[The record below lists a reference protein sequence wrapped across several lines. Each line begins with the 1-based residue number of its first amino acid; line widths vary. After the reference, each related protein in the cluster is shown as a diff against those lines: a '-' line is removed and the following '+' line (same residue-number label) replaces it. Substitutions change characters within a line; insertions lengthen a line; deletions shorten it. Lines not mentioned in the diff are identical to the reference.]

1 VRAAVYRGRGDIR
14 IEDIAEPVPLGD
26 ELLIRVTAVGIC
38 GTDGHEYA
46 HGPFQF
52 AVPSRSPWGPAGALV
67 PGHEFAGVVVGMGTN
82 VTGFG
87 EGDLVASASGV
98 ACGECRWCRRGRT
111 NLCLRYETVGLQRHG
126 GLAQLCVVPAASC
139 AVVDPEI
146 LTPDAAALGQP
157 MAIAVH
163 AVSRGEPAAGMEVL
177 VIGAGG
183 IGAFLV
189 FALAQSGAR
198 VSVIEADASRRELA
212 LRLGA
217 TRAVP
222 PPPPALF
229 TPYVPSAP
237 PAPPVALWDAT
248 RAVRPAPP
256 SPPAL
261 LDTLRDALG
270 DGHSPELV
278 YEVTGNPGGLALAL
292 GSLGRGTRLVLVG
305 LQGAAAE
312 LDLRRLSLSEAELIG
327 TNAVVAADDLPR
339 ALQLLGRRAG
349 SWADV
354 APVALALDDLVDQ
367 GLRPLASGT
376 STRVK
381 TLVDPWTPVT
391 RRTQL

>member
-98 ACGECRWCRRGRT
+98 ACGECQWCRRGRT

-163 AVSRGEPAAGMEVL
+163 AVSRGEPTAGMEVL

-222 PPPPALF
+222 PPPLARL
-229 TPYVPSAP
+229 TPYAPSTP
-237 PAPPVALWDAT
+237 PAPP
-248 RAVRPAPP
+248 
-256 SPPAL
+256 
-261 LDTLRDALG
+261 DALQ
-270 DGHSPELV
+270 DALAEGHSPELV

-305 LQGAAAE
+305 LQGAPAE
-312 LDLRRLSLSEAELIG
+312 MDLRRLSLSEAELIG

-354 APVALALDDLVDQ
+354 APVALALDDLIDQ
-367 GLRPLASGT
+367 GLRPLTSGT

>member
-14 IEDIAEPVPLGD
+14 IEEIAEPVPLGD
-26 ELLIRVTAVGIC
+26 ELLIRVSAVGIC

-46 HGPFQF
+46 HGPVQF

-67 PGHEFAGVVVGMGTN
+67 PGHEFSGVVVGVGAD
-82 VTGFG
+82 VAGFG

-98 ACGECRWCRRGRT
+98 ACGDCRWCRRGRT

-139 AVVDPEI
+139 AVVDPQI

-198 VSVIEADASRRELA
+198 VSVIEPDASRRELA
-212 LRLGA
+212 LGLGA
-217 TRAVP
+217 ALAVP
-222 PPPPALF
+222 PA
-229 TPYVPSAP
+229 AP
-237 PAPPVALWDAT
+237 
-248 RAVRPAPP
+248 
-256 SPPAL
+256 
-261 LDTLRDALG
+261 DALRSALG
-270 DGHSPELV
+270 EGHSPELI
-278 YEVTGNPGGLALAL
+278 YEVTGNRGGLTLAL
-292 GSLGRGTRLVLVG
+292 GSLGRGTRLVVVG
-305 LQGAAAE
+305 LQGAPAE
-312 LDLRRLSLSEAELIG
+312 LDLRMLSIREAELIG

-367 GLRPLASGT
+367 GILPLASGT

-381 TLVDPWTPVT
+381 TLVDPWTSAT

>member
-1 VRAAVYRGRGDIR
+1 VRAAVYRGREDVR
-14 IEDIAEPVPLGD
+14 IEEIAEPVPLGD
-26 ELLIRVTAVGIC
+26 ELLLRVTAVGIC
-38 GTDGHEYA
+38 GTDGHEFG

-52 AVPSRSPWGPAGALV
+52 AVPSRSLWGPAGALV
-67 PGHEFAGVVVGMGTN
+67 PGHEFSGVVIGMGGD

-126 GLAQLCVVPAASC
+126 ALAQFCVVPAASC
-139 AVVDPEI
+139 AVVDPGI

-163 AVSRGEPAAGMEVL
+163 AVSRGEPTAGMEVL

-198 VSVIEADASRRELA
+198 VSVIETDAARRALA
-212 LRLGA
+212 LGLGA
-217 TRAVP
+217 AKAVP
-222 PPPPALF
+222 PAQPDTF
-229 TPYVPSAP
+229 
-237 PAPPVALWDAT
+237 
-248 RAVRPAPP
+248 RAGLGA
-256 SPPAL
+256 S
-261 LDTLRDALG
+261 LG
-270 DGHSPELV
+270 DGYTPELV
-278 YEVTGNPGGLALAL
+278 YEVTGNPVGLALAL
-292 GSLGRGTRLVLVG
+292 GSLGRGTRLVVVG
-305 LQGAAAE
+305 LQGTPAE
-312 LDLRRLSLSEAELIG
+312 LDLRMLSIREAELIG

-367 GLRPLASGT
+367 GIRPLASGT

-381 TLVDPWTPVT
+381 TLVDPWVSAT

>member
-1 VRAAVYRGRGDIR
+1 
-14 IEDIAEPVPLGD
+14 
-26 ELLIRVTAVGIC
+26 
-38 GTDGHEYA
+38 
-46 HGPFQF
+46 
-52 AVPSRSPWGPAGALV
+52 
-67 PGHEFAGVVVGMGTN
+67 
-82 VTGFG
+82 
-87 EGDLVASASGV
+87 
-98 ACGECRWCRRGRT
+98 
-111 NLCLRYETVGLQRHG
+111 
-126 GLAQLCVVPAASC
+126 
-139 AVVDPEI
+139 
-146 LTPDAAALGQP
+146 

-163 AVSRGEPAAGMEVL
+163 AVSRGEPTAGMEVL

-222 PPPPALF
+222 PPPPAPLK
-229 TPYVPSAP
+229 PYAPSAP
-237 PAPPVALWDAT
+237 PAPP
-248 RAVRPAPP
+248 APP
-256 SPPAL
+256 DA
-261 LDTLRDALG
+261 LRDALG
-270 DGHSPELV
+270 EGHSPELV

-305 LQGAAAE
+305 LQGAPAE

-354 APVALALDDLVDQ
+354 APVALALDDLIDQ
-367 GLRPLASGT
+367 GLRPLATGT

-381 TLVDPWTPVT
+381 TLVDPWTPAT

>member
-1 VRAAVYRGRGDIR
+1 
-14 IEDIAEPVPLGD
+14 
-26 ELLIRVTAVGIC
+26 
-38 GTDGHEYA
+38 
-46 HGPFQF
+46 
-52 AVPSRSPWGPAGALV
+52 
-67 PGHEFAGVVVGMGTN
+67 
-82 VTGFG
+82 
-87 EGDLVASASGV
+87 
-98 ACGECRWCRRGRT
+98 
-111 NLCLRYETVGLQRHG
+111 
-126 GLAQLCVVPAASC
+126 
-139 AVVDPEI
+139 VVDPEI

-163 AVSRGEPAAGMEVL
+163 AVSRGEPTAGMEVL

-222 PPPPALF
+222 PPPLARL
-229 TPYVPSAP
+229 TPYAPSTP
-237 PAPPVALWDAT
+237 PAPP
-248 RAVRPAPP
+248 
-256 SPPAL
+256 
-261 LDTLRDALG
+261 DALQ
-270 DGHSPELV
+270 DALAEGHSPELV

-305 LQGAAAE
+305 LQGAPAE
-312 LDLRRLSLSEAELIG
+312 MDLRRLSLSEAELIG

-349 SWADV
+349 SWDDV
-354 APVALALDDLVDQ
+354 APVALALDDLIDQ

>member
-1 VRAAVYRGRGDIR
+1 MRAAVYRGREDVR
-14 IEDIAEPVPLGD
+14 IEEIAEPVPLSN
-26 ELLIRVTAVGIC
+26 ELLLRVAAVGIC

-67 PGHEFAGVVVGMGTN
+67 PGHEFAGVVVGMGGD

-126 GLAQLCVVPAASC
+126 ALAQFCVVPAASC
-139 AVVDPEI
+139 AAVDPRS

-163 AVSRGEPAAGMEVL
+163 AVSRGAPAAGMEVL

-198 VSVIEADASRRELA
+198 VSVIETDAARRALA
-212 LRLGA
+212 LGLGA
-217 TRAVP
+217 AVAVAPDTFGASLREGRA
-222 PPPPALF
+222 
-229 TPYVPSAP
+229 
-237 PAPPVALWDAT
+237 
-248 RAVRPAPP
+248 
-256 SPPAL
+256 
-261 LDTLRDALG
+261 
-270 DGHSPELV
+270 PELV
-278 YEVTGNPGGLALAL
+278 YEVTGNPAGLALAL
-292 GSLGRGTRLVLVG
+292 GSLGRGTRLVVVG
-305 LQGAAAE
+305 LQGTPAE
-312 LDLRRLSLSEAELIG
+312 LDLRMLSIREAELIG

-339 ALQLLGRRAG
+339 ALQLLGRRSG

-354 APVALALDDLVDQ
+354 APVALALEDLVDQ
-367 GLRPLASGT
+367 GIRPLASGT
-376 STRVK
+376 PTRVK
-381 TLVDPWTPVT
+381 TLVDPWAPAT

>member
-14 IEDIAEPVPLGD
+14 IEEIAEPVPLSG
-26 ELLIRVTAVGIC
+26 ELLLRITAVGIC

-46 HGPFQF
+46 HGPFQ
-52 AVPSRSPWGPAGALV
+52 PWGPAGALI
-67 PGHEFAGVVVGMGTN
+67 PGHEFSGVVVGTGRD
-82 VTGFG
+82 VSGFG

-139 AVVDPEI
+139 AAVDPAI

-163 AVSRGEPAAGMEVL
+163 AVSRGGPTAGMEV
-177 VIGAGG
+177 
-183 IGAFLV
+183 GAFLV

-198 VSVIEADASRRELA
+198 VSVIEPDPSRRELA
-212 LRLGA
+212 LALGA
-217 TRAVP
+217 IRAVP
-222 PPPPALF
+222 P
-229 TPYVPSAP
+229 AP
-237 PAPPVALWDAT
+237 PE
-248 RAVRPAPP
+248 
-256 SPPAL
+256 
-261 LDTLRDALG
+261 TLQASLG
-270 DGHSPELV
+270 EGHAPELV

-292 GSLGRGTRLVLVG
+292 GSLARGTRLVVVG
-305 LQGAAAE
+305 LQGAPAE
-312 LDLRRLSLSEAELIG
+312 LDLRMLSLREAELIG

-339 ALQLLGRRAG
+339 ALALLGRRAG
-349 SWADV
+349 SWTDV
-354 APVALALDDLVDQ
+354 APVALSLDDLVDE
-367 GLRPLASGT
+367 GILPLASGT

-381 TLVDPWTPVT
+381 TLVDPWTPAT

>member
-1 VRAAVYRGRGDIR
+1 MRAAVYRGRGDIR
-14 IEDIAEPVPLGD
+14 IEETAEPVPLSD

-38 GTDGHEYA
+38 GTDGHEYG

-52 AVPSRSPWGPAGALV
+52 AVPSRSGWGPAGALI
-67 PGHEFAGVVVGMGTN
+67 PGHEFSGVVVGTGRD

-87 EGDLVASASGV
+87 EGDLVASASGA
-98 ACGECRWCRRGRT
+98 ACGECRWCQRGRT

-126 GLAQLCVVPAASC
+126 GLAQFCAVPAASC
-139 AVVDPEI
+139 AVVDPAI

-163 AVSRGEPAAGMEVL
+163 AVSRGEPTAGMEVL

-198 VSVIEADASRRELA
+198 VSVIETDASRRELA
-212 LRLGA
+212 LGLGA
-217 TRAVP
+217 IRAVP
-222 PPPPALF
+222 PAPAE
-229 TPYVPSAP
+229 
-237 PAPPVALWDAT
+237 
-248 RAVRPAPP
+248 
-256 SPPAL
+256 
-261 LDTLRDALG
+261 TLRASLG
-270 DGHSPELV
+270 EGHAPELV

-292 GSLGRGTRLVLVG
+292 GSLGRGTRLVVVG
-305 LQGAAAE
+305 LQGAPAE
-312 LDLRRLSLSEAELIG
+312 LDLRMLSIREAELIG

-339 ALQLLGRRAG
+339 ALRLLGRRTG

-367 GLRPLASGT
+367 GIRPLASGT

-381 TLVDPWTPVT
+381 TLVDPWTPAT